1 MLNFPVSIYIHGAGT
16 SEGALG
22 QGKPTDT
29 YQSMSGS
36 GQGTVSKVNNPKRYQ
51 LGCFCPTGNIWQHGA
66 IVMAVTPGE
75 LEDNL
80 IQ

>member
-51 LGCFCPTGNIWQHGA
+51 LGMFLPHREHLATRGNSDGCHSWRIRG
-66 IVMAVTPGE
+66 
-75 LEDNL
+75 
-80 IQ
+80 